1 MTLLLV
7 GVGGA
12 AGAVVRWLVSR
23 ALPGR
28 RATLLVNLAGS
39 LLLGLLAAT
48 APAPYALLGVGFCG
62 ALTTFSTFAVE
73 VLEGGDSG
81 GGWRYAAISTA
92 GCLAACALGL
102 LLAPG

>member
-7 GVGGA
+7 AVGGA
-12 AGAVVRWLVSR
+12 AGATVRWLTSQ

-39 LLLGLLAAT
+39 LLLGLLAAA

-62 ALTTFSTFAVE
+62 ALTTFSTFALE
-73 VLEGGDSG
+73 VLDG
-81 GGWRYAAISTA
+81 GGWRYAVLSTG
-92 GCLAACALGL
+92 GCLAACAVGL